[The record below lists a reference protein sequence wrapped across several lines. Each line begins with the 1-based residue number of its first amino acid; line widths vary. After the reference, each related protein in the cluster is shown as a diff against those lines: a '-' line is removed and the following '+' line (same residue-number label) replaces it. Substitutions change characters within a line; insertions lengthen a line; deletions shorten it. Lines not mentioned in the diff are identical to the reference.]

1 MTTTETID
9 RTARVRRRTRPAAD
23 PAVRPIEAV
32 ATNPPCPEP
41 EQQEADAPDDAAAAP
56 EGATPG
62 ETPPG
67 VPVVTTRPNAGRQP
81 LGGHPA
87 VPPRRTR
94 RRRSNS
100 GGGIGTQLLHAIVTE
115 NNETMFMILGPDH
128 FVSNEIEAF
137 EFFSR
142 YYRDHSALPT
152 FEVMVENGH
161 RLNPA
166 SGTASYHL
174 RQLQRRAVHNAIQSN
189 QRALM
194 DAFEARNTE
203 ESTRLVAQ
211 MNEDVQRA
219 QIELTDQFRISTA
232 AELMDRELPDTRWI
246 VPGFVPEGLTLLA
259 AKPKT
264 LKSYLSLDMLHA
276 VATGTDTLG
285 ADCDEGDVLYVCLE
299 GGEHTL
305 QTRLRE
311 IAGSDQRPERLDYMV
326 DCPPLSDGGLELIER
341 WLRDH
346 PGARLV
352 VIDTFARVR
361 KIGRSGTFS
370 YWEDVR
376 DLTPLCKMGYDHGV
390 GILAVHHCKKEST
403 QDPLDEVSGSNGL
416 SGTPDMVLVMR
427 RQRGNPILIFLHRQG
442 RVGGQE
448 QEFALEWHPETH
460 RFTVEGDAGRF
471 RRSHM
476 QVQIMRAL
484 EESAAA
490 GQAIMGY
497 QEVADAAEIEN
508 ARSVRSQLFRLRT
521 LNFVQQRGRNE
532 WYALSAHVRH
542 LQLDPGNGEDQ
553 DPGGFGRPIPVRRRT
568 RPAPES
574 DPED

>member
-1 MTTTETID
+1 MTGAAD
-9 RTARVRRRTRPAAD
+9 RIRNHPAAD

-32 ATNPPCPEP
+32 AVNPACPEP
-41 EQQEADAPDDAAAAP
+41 ERQEADAPDDAAPAP

-62 ETPPG
+62 ESPPE
-67 VPVVTTRPNAGRQP
+67 VPVATPNAGRQP
-81 LGGHPA
+81 LGGQPA

-100 GGGIGTQLLHAIVTE
+100 RGGIGTQVLHAIITA
-115 NNETMFMILGPDH
+115 NDDAMFMILRPDH

-142 YYRDHSALPT
+142 YYRDHGALPT
-152 FEVMVENGH
+152 FEVMEENGH

-166 SGTASYHL
+166 TGTASYQLTRL
-174 RQLQRRAVHNAIQSN
+174 RRRAVYNAIQSN
-189 QRALM
+189 QRPLLDALQV
-194 DAFEARNTE
+194 RNME
-203 ESTRLVAQ
+203 ESARLVTR
-211 MNEDVQRA
+211 MSEDVQRA
-219 QIELTDQFRISTA
+219 RSELTDRFRISTA
-232 AELMDRELPDTRWI
+232 AELMARELPDTRWI

-276 VATGTDTLG
+276 VATGADTLG
-285 ADCDEGDVLYVCLE
+285 VDCDEGDVLYVCLE
-299 GGEHTL
+299 GGEQTL
-305 QTRLRE
+305 QSRLRE
-311 IAGSDQRPERLDYMV
+311 LVGNDQTPERLHYMV
-326 DCPPLSDGGLELIER
+326 DCPPLSDGGLEVIER

-346 PGARLV
+346 PDARLV

-361 KIGRSGTFS
+361 TSGRSGTFS

-376 DLTPLCKMGYDHGV
+376 DLTPLCKMGYDHRV
-390 GILAVHHCKKEST
+390 GIQAVHHCKKEST

-427 RQRGNPILIFLHRQG
+427 RQRGNPNLIFLHRQG

-448 QEFALEWHPETH
+448 MEFALEWHPETH
-460 RFTVEGDAGRF
+460 RFSVEGDAGRF
-471 RRSHM
+471 RHTQM
-476 QVQIMRAL
+476 QTQILRVL
-484 EESAAA
+484 EEGAAA
-490 GQAIMGY
+490 GQAIMSY

-508 ARSVRSQLFRLRT
+508 ARSTRTQVFRLQNAGLVRR
-521 LNFVQQRGRNE
+521 RGRNE
-532 WYALSAHVRH
+532 WFALSAHVRA

-553 DPGGFGRPIPVRRRT
+553 DPGGFGRPIPVRQRT

-574 DPED
+574 DPEE